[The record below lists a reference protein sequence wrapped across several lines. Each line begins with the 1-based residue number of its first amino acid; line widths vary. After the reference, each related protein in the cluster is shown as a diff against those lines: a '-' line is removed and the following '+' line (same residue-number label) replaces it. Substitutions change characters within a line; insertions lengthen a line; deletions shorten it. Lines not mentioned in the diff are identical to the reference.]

1 MQLNQLAA
9 KPQLIKITI
18 DDPDIV
24 KEYGEP
30 VEFYCY
36 DRQPMATYLK
46 LAQLNQKD
54 MPEVLKTIS
63 DLVLNDKGEPALGAE
78 DLLPLDITVKVI
90 EGVVAK
96 LGNLKLP
103 TTQSPVQ
110 K

>member
-1 MQLNQLAA
+1 MQLNKLAA

-18 DDPDIV
+18 NDPEIV
-24 KEYGEP
+24 KTYGEP

-36 DRQPMATYLK
+36 DRQPMSTYLK

-54 MPEVLKTIS
+54 MTEVVNTIGE
-63 DLVLNDKGEPALGAE
+63 LVLDDKGEPALGA
-78 DLLPLDITVKVI
+78 DHLLPLDITVKVI

-103 TTQSPVQ
+103 TTPSPIQ